1 MILHLDAD
9 AFFASVEQ
17 AEDAFLRGKPMA
29 VGGLRRG
36 IIASASYPARQRGVY
51 TPMPT
56 VQALKVC
63 PELIVIPGNF
73 SKYRRY
79 SDRIFRFAEE
89 FTPWIERTSIDEA
102 YLDLS
107 GNRQM
112 TPGQV
117 ARELKA
123 RIVGELGITVS
134 LGVGSNKLVA
144 QIASKL
150 RKPDALVEVPAGSE
164 REFLGD
170 LDCAWLPGVGTKL
183 AERLRVVG
191 LKTVRDI
198 ATAPVEALGAVA
210 GGFASQL
217 QLYSQGLDARP
228 LNLDPDN
235 PKSYGMQ
242 ETFDD
247 NVTTP
252 EPVLAVLRTMADELM
267 SRVRKDF
274 RAAQTITVRL
284 RYSDMS
290 DASHAF
296 TLQQPSDLETEIYP
310 LLPGLLSRVWTRE
323 TSLRLVGLRLS
334 HLSEPSVQAEL
345 DLGDGGRRR
354 SKQREA
360 VRVLDDLR
368 ARSLPV
374 MRGHSLRQL

>member
-1 MILHLDAD
+1 
-9 AFFASVEQ
+9 
-17 AEDAFLRGKPMA
+17 
-29 VGGLRRG
+29 
-36 IIASASYPARQRGVY
+36 
-51 TPMPT
+51 MPT
-56 VQALKVC
+56 VQALNVC

-73 SKYRRY
+73 SKYRQY
-79 SDRIFRFAEE
+79 SDRIFGFAEE

-112 TPGQV
+112 PPGQV

-123 RIVGELGITVS
+123 KIVGELGVTVS

-164 REFLGD
+164 REFLAE
-170 LDCAWLPGVGTKL
+170 LDCGWLPGVGTKL
-183 AERLRVVG
+183 AERLRAVG
-191 LKTVRDI
+191 LKRVRDI
-198 ATAPVEALGAVA
+198 ATGPVEALEAVA
-210 GGFASQL
+210 GRFAPQL
-217 QLYSQGLDARP
+217 QLYAQGIDARP
-228 LNLDPDN
+228 LNLDPEDA
-235 PKSYGMQ
+235 KSYGMQ

-247 NVTTP
+247 NVTAP

-267 SRVRKDF
+267 SRVRRDS
-274 RAAQTITVRL
+274 RAARTITVRL

-296 TLQQPSDLETEIYP
+296 TLPQPSDLETEIYP
-310 LLPGLLSRVWTRE
+310 LLPGLLRRVWNRE
-323 TSLRLVGLRLS
+323 TSVRLVGLRLS
-334 HLSEPSVQAEL
+334 HLSVPSVQAEL
-345 DLGDGGRRR
+345 DLDGRRS

-360 VRVLDDLR
+360 ARVLDDLR

>member
-17 AEDAFLRGKPMA
+17 AEDPSLKGKPMA

-73 SKYRRY
+73 SKYRQY
-79 SDRIFRFAEE
+79 SDRIFGFAEE

-112 TPGQV
+112 PPGQV

-123 RIVGELGITVS
+123 KIVGELGVTVS

-164 REFLGD
+164 REFLAE
-170 LDCAWLPGVGTKL
+170 LDCGWLPGVGTKL
-183 AERLRVVG
+183 AERLRAVG
-191 LKTVRDI
+191 LKRVRDI
-198 ATAPVEALGAVA
+198 ATGPMEALEAVA
-210 GGFASQL
+210 GRFAPQL
-217 QLYSQGLDARP
+217 QLYAHGIDARP
-228 LNLDPDN
+228 LNLDPEDA
-235 PKSYGMQ
+235 KSYGMQ

-247 NVTTP
+247 NVTAP

-267 SRVRKDF
+267 SRVRRDS
-274 RAAQTITVRL
+274 RAARTITVRL

-296 TLQQPSDLETEIYP
+296 TLPQPSDLETEIYP
-310 LLPGLLSRVWTRE
+310 LLPGLLRRVWTRE
-323 TSLRLVGLRLS
+323 TSVRLVGLRLS
-334 HLSEPSVQAEL
+334 HLSAPSVQAEL
-345 DLGDGGRRR
+345 DLDGRRS

-360 VRVLDDLR
+360 ARVLDDLR